1 LQGIITAIQLSRAT
15 IRNIHKIFF
24 LRSFTM

>member
-15 IRNIHKIFF
+15 IRNIRQNLF